1 MEVGGRYFW
10 SASSLRHFL
19 DVAHQLL
26 QNLARTLVGVGR
38 NRREIGVSRG
48 DER

>member
-1 MEVGGRYFW
+1 MDVGVRYFR

-26 QNLARTLVGVGR
+26 QNVGRMPVGVGR
-38 NRREIGVSRG
+38 NRREV
-48 DER
+48 